1 MQRARFLWLFT
12 ATATVYNSRS
22 SSLVETMCKELKT
35 RVLRLVPQTLNG
47 PGKHGDSDRQPGWSE
62 VLKATVAALKEGH
75 VAAVPTDTIYGLAAL
90 AQSSE
95 AVKRVYEIKGRNGQK
110 PLAICVGEIEDI
122 YKFCKVTVPEA
133 LLRDLLPGPV
143 TLVLERSEALNSD
156 LNPFTPLVG
165 VRIPDHAFIR
175 RLSQLCG
182 EPLAL
187 TSANIS
193 SQTSTIAVEEFRDL
207 WPRLAVVVDGG
218 PIGDQT
224 PECRLGST
232 VIDLSAAGRYRVV
245 RPGCALSATV
255 SILEQK
261 YFLSRETVDH

>member
-1 MQRARFLWLFT
+1 MSNSNCLQFQIIVARRNNVQRTQDTRAAVGATDVKRAWAARRLGQT
-12 ATATVYNSRS
+12 
-22 SSLVETMCKELKT
+22 T
-35 RVLRLVPQTLNG
+35 RLERGT
-47 PGKHGDSDRQPGWSE
+47 
-62 VLKATVAALKEGH
+62 EGH
-75 VAAVPTDTIYGLAAL
+75 
-90 AQSSE
+90 
-95 AVKRVYEIKGRNGQK
+95 GRGFERGARRGRPHRHHLRPGRPRAELGSRQESLRDQRTERQK

-143 TLVLERSEALNSD
+143 TLVLERSDALNSD

>member
-1 MQRARFLWLFT
+1 MQRGKFT
-12 ATATVYNSRS
+12 SLLAAQITAHYTIPS
-22 SSLVETMCKELKT
+22 SPVKTMCKELKT
-35 RVLRLVPQTLNG
+35 RVLQLVPQSLNG
-47 PGKHGDSDRQPGWSE
+47 PSRHGDLDRHTDWTE
-62 VLKATVAALKEGH
+62 ALNATVTALKAGL

-90 AQSSE
+90 AQNSA
-95 AVKRVYEIKGRNGQK
+95 AVKKIYEIKGRNGLK
-110 PLAICVGEIEDI
+110 PLAISVGEIEDI
-122 YKFCKVTVPEA
+122 YKYCKVTVPEA

-143 TLVLERSEALNSD
+143 TLVMERSEALNCD

-175 RLSQLCG
+175 QLSQMCG

-187 TSANIS
+187 TSANVS
-193 SQTSTIAVEEFRDL
+193 SQTSTIAVEEFQDL
-207 WPRLAVVVDGG
+207 WPKLAVVVDGG

-232 VIDLSAAGRYRVV
+232 VIDLSCSGQYKVV

-255 SILEQK
+255 AILEQK
-261 YFLSRETVDH
+261 YFLSQETTNH